1 MPQPPAGSPVNAK
14 LQTAKNVLS
23 GAKSFS
29 KSADPTGSL
38 TPKPVASP
46 IKAEPKSPASSSL
59 PPGINSRAGNIAA
72 NRDILA
78 PGDTSM
84 PVMHD
89 GGTVQKTGPAY
100 LQKGEEVISA
110 KNGRASEYR
119 KVYLGRKQKKS
130 AGE

>member
-14 LQTAKNVLS
+14 LQTAKNVLA
-23 GAKSFS
+23 GAKNFS
-29 KSADPTGSL
+29 KQADPTGAL
-38 TPKPVASP
+38 APKPMG
-46 IKAEPKSPASSSL
+46 PKP
-59 PPGINSRAGNIAA
+59 
-72 NRDILA
+72 NRLA
-78 PGDTSM
+78 PQDAPSAGPSVQEQNRKAAAEEGAKVGMKAM
-84 PVMHD
+84 PIMHN
-89 GGTVQKTGPAY
+89 GGTVEKTGPAY